1 VVNIRKIITHG
12 DAFHLPDV
20 ASVVVAA
27 KVFPKATIIR
37 TNSADDLE
45 MAFKTAYECLFI
57 ETGYDL
63 DRPFVAR
70 LNEIPY
76 STFGHIWDDY
86 GIDFVKAVLEEH
98 SFPNITPA
106 FAFRIARAI
115 EKRWTYAIDVEATA
129 MPSFEQFPDV
139 APLTLRYVIESMNPA
154 VESDDGNDAAFR
166 EAMRVFRD
174 VLTADIL
181 RHAQMFRIGDAVDRA
196 IDNWSGDPIDPVVFD
211 ENVNFWREQVC
222 ALDALFVV
230 MPWFEEKWQALPVQ
244 ERPDTWRVRAK
255 APKEWHGLEAE
266 KFAQATGV
274 ADAFSCHC
282 QGYAFSAKSASG
294 AIALARL
301 AAKAHL
307 EAKAA
312 EAANDV

>member
-1 VVNIRKIITHG
+1 
-12 DAFHLPDV
+12 
-20 ASVVVAA
+20 
-27 KVFPKATIIR
+27 
-37 TNSADDLE
+37 
-45 MAFKTAYECLFI
+45 
-57 ETGYDL
+57 
-63 DRPFVAR
+63 
-70 LNEIPY
+70 
-76 STFGHIWDDY
+76 
-86 GIDFVKAVLEEH
+86 
-98 SFPNITPA
+98 
-106 FAFRIARAI
+106 
-115 EKRWTYAIDVEATA
+115 
-129 MPSFEQFPDV
+129 
-139 APLTLRYVIESMNPA
+139 
-154 VESDDGNDAAFR
+154 
-166 EAMRVFRD
+166 
-174 VLTADIL
+174 
-181 RHAQMFRIGDAVDRA
+181 MFRIGDVVDRA

-274 ADAFSCHC
+274 ADAFSCHY